1 MQYGLL
7 SKALRFAAEKHE
19 GDYRDGENA
28 LPYATHPFEV
38 CILLRYV
45 GNVTDEDQLCAA
57 ALHDVLE
64 ETSVTPSELE
74 AEFGAGVTELVQEL
88 TRFEPNSDQTA
99 GMSKGEIWL
108 LRANMLLAE
117 IKLMSPRAQV
127 VKLAD
132 RLANLREAKLTKT
145 GEKLRR
151 YERQSKRILE
161 IIPKSINPDL
171 WKAIAS
177 ELA

>member
-1 MQYGLL
+1 MPYSLL
-7 SKALRFAAEKHE
+7 SKALQFAAEKHE
-19 GDYRDGENA
+19 GQFRDGENG

-38 CILLRYV
+38 CTFLRYIGQV
-45 GNVTDEDQLCAA
+45 VDEDLLCAA

-64 ETSVTPSELE
+64 ETTTPASEIE
-74 AEFGAGVTELVQEL
+74 KIFGERTGSLVVEL
-88 TRFEPNSDQTA
+88 TRREPTSEETS
-99 GMSKGEIWL
+99 GMTKDEIWL

-117 IKLMSPRAQV
+117 IKLMSPDAQR

-132 RLANLREAKLTKT
+132 RLANLREARLTKT

-151 YERQSKRILE
+151 YERQSKKILE
-161 IIPKSINPDL
+161 IIPKSVNPAL